1 MNKRIKKKVAKWQM
15 IAAMRELVELAQ
27 EMERREEERK
37 RRYVEA
43 FEQYYLT
50 HANAR

>member
-1 MNKRIKKKVAKWQM
+1 MNKRIKKKVAKRQM
-15 IAAMRELVELAQ
+15 IAAMRELVALAQ
-27 EMERREEERK
+27 EMECREEERK

>member
-1 MNKRIKKKVAKWQM
+1 MNKRIKKKVAKRQI

-27 EMERREEERK
+27 KMEHREEERK

>member
-1 MNKRIKKKVAKWQM
+1 MNKRIKKKVAKRQM
-15 IAAMRELVELAQ
+15 ITAMRELVELAQ
-27 EMERREEERK
+27 EMERWEEERK
-37 RRYVEA
+37 QRYVEA

>member
-1 MNKRIKKKVAKWQM
+1 MNKRIKKKVAKRQM

-27 EMERREEERK
+27 EMERWEEECK